1 MKFGQWI
8 IIGLTLVIGWIFQAP
23 PVLSAR
29 PEKEAPPGMVLI
41 PAGPFWMGLD
51 KLPPD
56 TPWGQE
62 DAKPKHEV
70 NLPPFYIDRTEVTYG
85 DYKKVDPSLRI
96 PGRTETFPVTD
107 VNWFEADRYC
117 RAIGKRLPTE
127 AEWEKAA
134 RGTDG
139 RAYVWGEG
147 FDPQKTNVGK
157 FPMPVGAVPQDKS
170 PYGVL
175 DMGGN
180 VSEWTDSWYQPYPGN
195 KYNSSDYGIL
205 HKVVR
210 GGSFNSDRHFADE
223 MFTQVTFRNYNR
235 PDVFGPDNGFRC
247 ARSAPPADPPSSNP
261 KDEKRR

>member
-1 MKFGQWI
+1 MKFEQWI
-8 IIGLTLVIGWIFQAP
+8 IIGLSLVIGWAVHTP
-23 PVLSAR
+23 LVVSAK

-41 PAGPFWMGLD
+41 PAGPFWMGID

-85 DYKKVDPSLRI
+85 DYKKIDPSLRI

-117 RAIGKRLPTE
+117 RAVGKRLPTE

-147 FDPQKTNVGK
+147 FDPKKTNVGK
-157 FPMPVGAVPQDKS
+157 LPMPVGAMPQDKS

-175 DMGGN
+175 DMAGN

-195 KYNSSDYGIL
+195 KYNSPDYGLL

-247 ARSAPPADPPSSNP
+247 ALSAPSHS
-261 KDEKRR
+261 KDEKGR

>member
-1 MKFGQWI
+1 MKIGQQTL
-8 IIGLTLVIGWIFQAP
+8 IGIFLLMTTVFHASLA
-23 PVLSAR
+23 LSAKS
-29 PEKEAPPGMVLI
+29 EKAGPPGMVLI
-41 PAGPFWMGLD
+41 PAGPFWMGID

-62 DAKPKHEV
+62 DAKPKHQV
-70 NLPPFYIDRTEVTYG
+70 VLPDFYIDRTEVTYG
-85 DYKKVDPSLRI
+85 DYRKVDTNLRI

-107 VNWFEADRYC
+107 VTWLEADRYC
-117 RAIGKRLPTE
+117 RAVGKRLPTE

-147 FDPQKTNVGK
+147 FDPKKTNVGK
-157 FPMPVGAVPQDKS
+157 FPMPVGAMPQDRS
-170 PYGVL
+170 PYGIL
-175 DMGGN
+175 DMAGN

-195 KYNSSDYGIL
+195 KYKSTDYGL
-205 HKVVR
+205 LQKVVR

-235 PDVFGPDNGFRC
+235 PDASGPDNGFRC
-247 ARSAPPADPPSSNP
+247 ALSAPPSDSPSNS
-261 KDEKRR
+261 KAEKRR